1 MPTEAGGETFAR
13 AMGAEASDIY
23 GEENETITVEVGEE
37 GPERTYTAVV
47 AGNEDI
53 LDETLEAID
62 LGGLEEAY
70 EDEFETYNDR

>member
-37 GPERTYTAVV
+37 GPRRSYTAVITPNK
-47 AGNEDI
+47 GI
-53 LDETLEAID
+53 LDESLEAID
-62 LGGLEEAY
+62 I
-70 EDEFETYNDR
+70 